1 MFWNMISCSRTWN
14 HVPKTCSMF
23 KNMNHVLEHEIM
35 FRPWFL
41 VLNMASCYRTWNHVL
56 KHDFMFWNM
65 ISCSDHVQPEHDFV
79 MFEHVLNM
87 PEHVLNI
94 EHVQACS
101 GLWTWSEHG
110 GHLVDASITTTVVIN
125 YSGLRVGHYSGLG
138 QTWTHRASDQPRDSQ
153 AAGTVTGTG

>member
-14 HVPKTCSMF
+14 RVPKTCSMF

-79 MFEHVLNM
+79 MFEHFLNM

-94 EHVQACS
+94 EHVQAACS
-101 GLWTWSEHG
+101 GPWTWSEHG
-110 GHLVDASITTTVVIN
+110 GQRHLVDDCLQSSAKWGVRNFRNYADYTHTRNFCVIFF
-125 YSGLRVGHYSGLG
+125 
-138 QTWTHRASDQPRDSQ
+138 A
-153 AAGTVTGTG
+153 

>member
-1 MFWNMISCSRTWN
+1 MFWNMVSCSRTWN
-14 HVPKTCSMF
+14 SVPKTCSMF

-65 ISCSDHVQPEHDFV
+65 ISCSGHVQPEHDFV

-101 GLWTWSEHG
+101 GPWTWSEHG
-110 GHLVDASITTTVVIN
+110 GHLVDDAPTAVLHKFHRLGLLICYCSPISNCSPFIHR
-125 YSGLRVGHYSGLG
+125 SGSSFS
-138 QTWTHRASDQPRDSQ
+138 HR
-153 AAGTVTGTG
+153 